1 MKLFSMQLSEVNQS
15 IKENL
20 YNFIDGKFDEKLEK
34 DSIRIAIETSFLLNH
49 MEIKDADLKNK
60 FTNRHNPFDSK
71 DIVFSYNNI
80 YITQRISTEEYS
92 SEESIF
98 SAFRNDVSFISCL
111 ESFLTQ
117 YKRDRLI
124 NNILE

>member
-1 MKLFSMQLSEVNQS
+1 MSLSDVNQS

-20 YNFIDGKFDEKLEK
+20 YNFIDGKFDGKLEK

-49 MEIKDADLKNK
+49 MEMKDADFKNRLI
-60 FTNRHNPFDSK
+60 NNNPFNSK
-71 DIVFSYNNI
+71 DIIFSYNNI
-80 YITQRISTEEYS
+80 NITQRISSEEYN
-92 SEESIF
+92 SEDSIF

-111 ESFLTQ
+111 ESFLIQ

-124 NNILE
+124 NDILE